1 MIIIRVIMQC
11 ISPALWLTLITSAE
25 EIKLPVPYIGDLMK
39 LRWRQQ
45 WERQKNN
52 RFNEE
57 NNNFALASCF
67 LVHFFAT
74 PAQLRHEMAK
84 FKWRSLENG
93 NGEAINSNI
102 CLNEMAKFKWRSL
115 ENGNGEAINSNICLN
130 SGGSTL
136 FSSNINS
143 FLFSILA
150 TWYNREEVEGCEI
163 YFSTMFSWMQS
174 LCNDL

>member
-93 NGEAINSNI
+93 NGEAINS
-102 CLNEMAKFKWRSL
+102 S
-115 ENGNGEAINSNICLN
+115 ICLN

>member
-1 MIIIRVIMQC
+1 MQC

-39 LRWRQQ
+39 LRWQRQ

-57 NNNFALASCF
+57 NNNFALASRF

-84 FKWRSLENG
+84 FK
-93 NGEAINSNI
+93 
-102 CLNEMAKFKWRSL
+102 
-115 ENGNGEAINSNICLN
+115 
-130 SGGSTL
+130 
-136 FSSNINS
+136 
-143 FLFSILA
+143 
-150 TWYNREEVEGCEI
+150 
-163 YFSTMFSWMQS
+163 
-174 LCNDL
+174 

>member
-39 LRWRQQ
+39 LRWRWQ
-45 WERQKNN
+45 WEHQKNN

-57 NNNFALASCF
+57 NNNFVLASRF

-93 NGEAINSNI
+93 NGEAINS
-102 CLNEMAKFKWRSL
+102 S
-115 ENGNGEAINSNICLN
+115 ICLN

-143 FLFSILA
+143 FLFSIWA

>member
-1 MIIIRVIMQC
+1 MIIIRVIMQY
-11 ISPALWLTLITSAE
+11 ISPALRLTLITSAE

-57 NNNFALASCF
+57 NNNFALASRF

-93 NGEAINSNI
+93 NGEAINS
-102 CLNEMAKFKWRSL
+102 S
-115 ENGNGEAINSNICLN
+115 ICLN

-143 FLFSILA
+143 FLFSIWA

>member
-45 WERQKNN
+45 WERQKNK
-52 RFNEE
+52 
-57 NNNFALASCF
+57 NNFALASRF

-93 NGEAINSNI
+93 NGEAINS
-102 CLNEMAKFKWRSL
+102 S
-115 ENGNGEAINSNICLN
+115 ICLN

-150 TWYNREEVEGCEI
+150 TWYNREEVEGCETIFQRCFHGCIAYAMI
-163 YFSTMFSWMQS
+163 YNCTENNIIELVRENTTTWICCGSILS
-174 LCNDL
+174 LV

>member
-1 MIIIRVIMQC
+1 MQC
-11 ISPALWLTLITSAE
+11 FSPALWLTLITSAE
-25 EIKLPVPYIGDLMK
+25 EIKLPVPYIGNLTK
-39 LRWRQQ
+39 LWQRRQQ
-45 WERQKNN
+45 EREKSNW
-52 RFNEE
+52 FNEQ
-57 NNNFALASCF
+57 NNFALASCF

-84 FKWRSLENG
+84 FKWRSLEKG
-93 NGEAINSNI
+93 NGEAINS
-102 CLNEMAKFKWRSL
+102 S
-115 ENGNGEAINSNICLN
+115 ICLN

-143 FLFSILA
+143 FLFSIWA
-150 TWYNREEVEGCEI
+150 TWYNHEEVEGCEI

>member
-1 MIIIRVIMQC
+1 MIIIRVIMQY

-57 NNNFALASCF
+57 NNNFALASRF

-93 NGEAINSNI
+93 NGEAINS
-102 CLNEMAKFKWRSL
+102 S
-115 ENGNGEAINSNICLN
+115 ICLN

-143 FLFSILA
+143 FLFSIWA

>member
-57 NNNFALASCF
+57 NNNFALASRF

-93 NGEAINSNI
+93 NGEAINSSI
-102 CLNEMAKFKWRSL
+102 CV
-115 ENGNGEAINSNICLN
+115 N

-143 FLFSILA
+143 FLFSILV

>member
-39 LRWRQQ
+39 LRWRRQ
-45 WERQKNN
+45 WEHQKNN

-57 NNNFALASCF
+57 NNNFVLASRF

-93 NGEAINSNI
+93 NGEAINS
-102 CLNEMAKFKWRSL
+102 S
-115 ENGNGEAINSNICLN
+115 ICLN

-143 FLFSILA
+143 FLFSIWA

>member
-1 MIIIRVIMQC
+1 MIIIRVIMQY
-11 ISPALWLTLITSAE
+11 ISPALRLTLITSAE

-93 NGEAINSNI
+93 NGEAINS
-102 CLNEMAKFKWRSL
+102 S
-115 ENGNGEAINSNICLN
+115 ICLN

-143 FLFSILA
+143 FLFSIWA

>member
-102 CLNEMAKFKWRSL
+102 CLN
-115 ENGNGEAINSNICLN
+115 

>member
-39 LRWRQQ
+39 LRWRRQ

-57 NNNFALASCF
+57 NNNFALASRF

-74 PAQLRHEMAK
+74 PAQLWHEMAK

-93 NGEAINSNI
+93 NGEAINS
-102 CLNEMAKFKWRSL
+102 S
-115 ENGNGEAINSNICLN
+115 ICLN

-143 FLFSILA
+143 FLFCILA

-163 YFSTMFSWMQS
+163 YFSMMFSWMHC
-174 LCNDL
+174 LCNYL

>member
-93 NGEAINSNI
+93 NGEAINS
-102 CLNEMAKFKWRSL
+102 S
-115 ENGNGEAINSNICLN
+115 ICLN

-143 FLFSILA
+143 FLFSIWA